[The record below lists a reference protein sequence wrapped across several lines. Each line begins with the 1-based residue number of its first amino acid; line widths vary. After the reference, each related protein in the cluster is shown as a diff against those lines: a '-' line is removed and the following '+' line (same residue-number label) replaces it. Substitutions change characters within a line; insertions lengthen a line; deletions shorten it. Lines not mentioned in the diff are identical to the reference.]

1 VIQAAPNTSSA
12 VVGHLR
18 YQQQLTLK
26 AKVQGEDVL
35 KGSQTWY
42 IADQPWRTI
51 WYQIDGG
58 YVYSAW
64 VWLPRAG
71 EILPS
76 QLQAGTR
83 WVDVNVATQTARLMI
98 GNTAVYTA
106 DVTTGKDGFETPQ
119 GDWSV
124 QYNVLNETMTS
135 SQAGINNPAEQYDVK
150 NVLYTQYFDGYGD
163 ALHLN
168 YWQPLSTFGNA
179 RTSHGCVG
187 LDIQDAQYFWMFGD
201 TGMRVRISS
210 NGVVTQPPPTQAPAP
225 PTPTRAAPTRTAT
238 PRATVTSTSA
248 ATAVADDAAAD
259 TATSVPALRTPTPF
273 HPANTPAGVQPGL
286 ATATPRPTQTPVPIG
301 TAQPQQNLITN
312 TRVATVTPAR
322 GAH

>member
-1 VIQAAPNTSSA
+1 
-12 VVGHLR
+12 
-18 YQQQLTLK
+18 
-26 AKVQGEDVL
+26 
-35 KGSQTWY
+35 
-42 IADQPWRTI
+42 
-51 WYQIDGG
+51 
-58 YVYSAW
+58 
-64 VWLPRAG
+64 
-71 EILPS
+71 LPS

-312 TRVATVTPAR
+312 TRVATATPAR